1 MIYQITGF
9 IINITNEHICI
20 AVGDF
25 IVLSLFAPRLYRF
38 SAHEKITLFT
48 LLSWNQETGP
58 TLFGF
63 ISLEEKK
70 LFELLLECQGIGPK
84 VSLAVLNTLANHELK
99 MAVHLQQ
106 TKTIERVPGIGK
118 KKSEIVLLELKN
130 LFNKHNIALDDEY
143 ETEESNIKK
152 EFTEALKQLGYN
164 QNQINDVFQKIPND
178 IKQKNSLQELL
189 QQALLNF

>member
-9 IINITNEHICI
+9 IVGITNEHICI

-25 IVLSLFAPRLYRF
+25 IVLSLFVPRLYRF

-143 ETEESNIKK
+143 ESEESNIKK

-164 QNQINDVFQKIPND
+164 HNQINDVFQKIPND